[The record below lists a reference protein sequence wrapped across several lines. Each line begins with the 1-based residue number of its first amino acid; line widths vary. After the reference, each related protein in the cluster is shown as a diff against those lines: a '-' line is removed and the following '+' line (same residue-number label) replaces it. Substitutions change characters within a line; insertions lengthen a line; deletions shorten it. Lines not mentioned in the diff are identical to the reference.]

1 MFRLRKKQTH
11 EMPTELALT
20 IETADGNLRRS
31 FAGEQIAQ
39 IRRMLT
45 DLIVEQRLPGRIG
58 FTAA

>member
-11 EMPTELALT
+11 EMPAELALT

-39 IRRMLT
+39 IPA
-45 DLIVEQRLPGRIG
+45 DVN
-58 FTAA
+58 